1 MKELQFAMAFLYYCT
16 CIWMKHVRRRQKK
29 KHLPEKQEKD
39 KIMIAVR
46 KKIRLLA
53 KRAKGKKNEML
64 IKINKGARRK
74 Q

>member
-46 KKIRLLA
+46 KKNQIVS
-53 KRAKGKKNEML
+53 EES
-64 IKINKGARRK
+64 
-74 Q
+74 